1 MMKNIVKL
9 SLAVLIAGVILSCP
23 IRSKASEAINIYS
36 FEDLK
41 AMKDNPSGNYV
52 LKNDIDCSGEEWIPF
67 DFSGTLD
74 GENHGL
80 LNLNITDVS
89 DGVRT
94 TYDGNMKTYD
104 TVFSGLF
111 GCIENGTVKNLGLYG
126 INVDVNIEK
135 DCFVGTIAGYMDG
148 GTIDNCV
155 VEGNASLHVKGVMFG
170 VGGIVGFGNGKIVNT
185 KAETTLVNVDLDAST
200 RDEEF
205 LGGAYAAG
213 YIDLDNDDI
222 NLKGYVSDHGY
233 VHSGGM
239 VGMYGLYP
247 AGFEYAGYI
256 TNTRVSQDSKIF
268 FFEDNTN
275 RRAYCDPVNG
285 EVLNWTYAFTGCQAP
300 SKDSFRNETMDY
312 SKDLYPHG
320 DCGTD
325 EASFTAE
332 VIAGTHES
340 FGYTL
345 HTCPTDGY
353 SFKDSYTLKVHDLGE
368 GEEIIAPTL
377 DSFGLEKKVCKT
389 CGAEVYTAI
398 DKLTPTPTPSPEI
411 KEESREG
418 EDGPVGRSVT
428 FLGSVGSILLIVL
441 LIVAVI
447 ITIIAFR
454 VILKSGKKHGRRK

>member
-1 MMKNIVKL
+1 
-9 SLAVLIAGVILSCP
+9 
-23 IRSKASEAINIYS
+23 R
-36 FEDLK
+36 
-41 AMKDNPSGNYV
+41 
-52 LKNDIDCSGEEWIPF
+52 
-67 DFSGTLD
+67 
-74 GENHGL
+74 
-80 LNLNITDVS
+80 
-89 DGVRT
+89 
-94 TYDGNMKTYD
+94 
-104 TVFSGLF
+104 
-111 GCIENGTVKNLGLYG
+111 
-126 INVDVNIEK
+126 
-135 DCFVGTIAGYMDG
+135 
-148 GTIDNCV
+148 
-155 VEGNASLHVKGVMFG
+155 
-170 VGGIVGFGNGKIVNT
+170 
-185 KAETTLVNVDLDAST
+185 
-200 RDEEF
+200 
-205 LGGAYAAG
+205 
-213 YIDLDNDDI
+213 
-222 NLKGYVSDHGY
+222 
-233 VHSGGM
+233 GGM

-389 CGAEVYTAI
+389 CGTEVYTAI